1 MTHLCHVKINSQLK
15 FETMFILISYLLKS
29 IFPTKL
35 KVEAE
40 IRPLPEMT
48 RPVEYPAAA

>member
-29 IFPTKL
+29 LFPTKL
-35 KVEAE
+35 KVETE
-40 IRPLPEMT
+40 IRPIPEIT
-48 RPVEYPAAA
+48 RPIELPTAA